1 MENRNTKIKI
11 LSLISFGHFANDTMQ
26 SLVIAVYPMLKNDF
40 SLTFTQIGLIT
51 FVYQLSDKVNFQD
64 LRAGDDQPVP
74 MTFNYSNKILKV
86 SYDQALV
93 GSTFTISTVEGQTL
107 YSGFPQVSNGSFVIP
122 VTLNSSDMY
131 VLTIENSE
139 GLLYTVFTLADL

>member
-1 MENRNTKIKI
+1 MKRVKLLFLLAALLFSVSAFSENTILFLTKV
-11 LSLISFGHFANDTMQ
+11 T
-26 SLVIAVYPMLKNDF
+26 
-40 SLTFTQIGLIT
+40 
-51 FVYQLSDKVNFQD
+51 YQN

-74 MTFNYSNKILKV
+74 MTFNYSNKVLKV

-107 YSGFPQVSNGSFVIP
+107 YSGCPQVSNGSFVIP

>member
-1 MENRNTKIKI
+1 MKRVKLLFLLAALLFSVSAFSENA
-11 LSLISFGHFANDTMQ
+11 LLF
-26 SLVIAVYPMLKNDF
+26 
-40 SLTFTQIGLIT
+40 LT
-51 FVYQLSDKVNFQD
+51 KVNFQD

>member
-1 MENRNTKIKI
+1 MKRVKLLFLLAALLFSVSAFSENALLFLTKV
-11 LSLISFGHFANDTMQ
+11 T
-26 SLVIAVYPMLKNDF
+26 Y
-40 SLTFTQIGLIT
+40 
-51 FVYQLSDKVNFQD
+51 QD

-93 GSTFTISTVEGQTL
+93 GSTFTISTVDGQTL
-107 YSGFPQVSNGSFVIP
+107 YSGCPQVSNGSFVIP

>member
-1 MENRNTKIKI
+1 MKRVKLLFLLAALLFSVSAFSENTI
-11 LSLISFGHFANDTMQ
+11 LFMT
-26 SLVIAVYPMLKNDF
+26 
-40 SLTFTQIGLIT
+40 
-51 FVYQLSDKVNFQD
+51 KVNLQN

-93 GSTFTISTVEGQTL
+93 GSTFTISTVDGQTL
-107 YSGFPQVSNGSFVIP
+107 YSGCPQVSNGSFVIP

>member
-1 MENRNTKIKI
+1 MKRVKLLFLLAALLFSVSAFSENA
-11 LSLISFGHFANDTMQ
+11 LLF
-26 SLVIAVYPMLKNDF
+26 
-40 SLTFTQIGLIT
+40 LT
-51 FVYQLSDKVNFQD
+51 KVNLQN

-93 GSTFTISTVEGQTL
+93 GSTFTIATVDGQTL
-107 YSGFPQVSNGSFVIP
+107 YSGFPQVSNGSFVVP
-122 VTLNSSDMY
+122 VTLNASDMY
-131 VLTIENSE
+131 VITIENSE

>member
-1 MENRNTKIKI
+1 MKRVKLLFLLAALLFSVSAFSENA
-11 LSLISFGHFANDTMQ
+11 LLF
-26 SLVIAVYPMLKNDF
+26 
-40 SLTFTQIGLIT
+40 LT
-51 FVYQLSDKVNFQD
+51 KVNLQN

-93 GSTFTISTVEGQTL
+93 GSTFTISTVDGQTL
-107 YSGFPQVSNGSFVIP
+107 YSGCPQVSNGSFVIP
-122 VTLNSSDMY
+122 VTLNASDMY

>member
-1 MENRNTKIKI
+1 MKRVKLLFLLVALLFSVSAFSENA
-11 LSLISFGHFANDTMQ
+11 LLF
-26 SLVIAVYPMLKNDF
+26 
-40 SLTFTQIGLIT
+40 LT
-51 FVYQLSDKVNFQD
+51 KVNFQD

-93 GSTFTISTVEGQTL
+93 GSTFTISTVDGQTL

>member
-1 MENRNTKIKI
+1 MKRVKLLFLLVALLFSVSAFSENA
-11 LSLISFGHFANDTMQ
+11 LLF
-26 SLVIAVYPMLKNDF
+26 
-40 SLTFTQIGLIT
+40 LT
-51 FVYQLSDKVNFQD
+51 KVNLQN

-74 MTFNYSNKILKV
+74 MTFNYSNNVLKV

>member
-1 MENRNTKIKI
+1 MKRVKLLFLLAALLFSVSAFSENTI
-11 LSLISFGHFANDTMQ
+11 LF
-26 SLVIAVYPMLKNDF
+26 
-40 SLTFTQIGLIT
+40 LT
-51 FVYQLSDKVNFQD
+51 KVNLQN

>member
-1 MENRNTKIKI
+1 MKRVKLLFLLAALLFSVSAFSENA
-11 LSLISFGHFANDTMQ
+11 LLF
-26 SLVIAVYPMLKNDF
+26 
-40 SLTFTQIGLIT
+40 LT
-51 FVYQLSDKVNFQD
+51 KVNLQN

-93 GSTFTISTVEGQTL
+93 GSTFTISTVDGQTL
-107 YSGFPQVSNGSFVIP
+107 YSGCPQVSNGSFVIP
-122 VTLNSSDMY
+122 VTLNASDMY
-131 VLTIENSE
+131 VITIENSE

>member
-1 MENRNTKIKI
+1 MKRVKLLFLLAALLFSVSAFSENTI
-11 LSLISFGHFANDTMQ
+11 LF
-26 SLVIAVYPMLKNDF
+26 
-40 SLTFTQIGLIT
+40 LT
-51 FVYQLSDKVNFQD
+51 KVNFQN

-107 YSGFPQVSNGSFVIP
+107 YSGCPQVSNGSFVIP

>member
-1 MENRNTKIKI
+1 MKRVKLLFLLAALLFSVSAFSENALLFLTK
-11 LSLISFGHFANDTMQ
+11 
-26 SLVIAVYPMLKNDF
+26 VPY
-40 SLTFTQIGLIT
+40 
-51 FVYQLSDKVNFQD
+51 QD

-93 GSTFTISTVEGQTL
+93 GSTFTISTVDGQTL
-107 YSGFPQVSNGSFVIP
+107 YSGCPQVSNGSFVIP

>member
-1 MENRNTKIKI
+1 MKRVKLLFLLAALLFSVSAFSENTI
-11 LSLISFGHFANDTMQ
+11 LF
-26 SLVIAVYPMLKNDF
+26 
-40 SLTFTQIGLIT
+40 LT
-51 FVYQLSDKVNFQD
+51 KVNFQN

-93 GSTFTISTVEGQTL
+93 GSTFTISTVDGQTL
-107 YSGFPQVSNGSFVIP
+107 YSGCPQVSNGSFVIP

>member
-1 MENRNTKIKI
+1 MKRVKLLFLLAALLFSVSAFSENA
-11 LSLISFGHFANDTMQ
+11 LLF
-26 SLVIAVYPMLKNDF
+26 
-40 SLTFTQIGLIT
+40 LT
-51 FVYQLSDKVNFQD
+51 KVNFQD

-74 MTFNYSNKILKV
+74 MTFNYSNNVLKV

-93 GSTFTISTVEGQTL
+93 GSTFTISTVDGQTL
-107 YSGFPQVSNGSFVIP
+107 YSGCPQVSNGSFVIP